1 MWERIATYIYS
12 TRYIWRLFSLSCILS
27 IHTLISAQETAI
39 LSHPDST
46 FLLSLEDIHLVVED
60 QKDILSIDNLMNQ
73 YDRFRPYEE
82 IARYISPDKA
92 LWGHFRIFVSDM
104 ENQDWILYLNHPEYE
119 SPDYVDVFFV
129 YPTGRIVHKSSGKL
143 RQPAQKDLLIGRQQ
157 CVAFKVLPS
166 DTLDVF
172 IRSKQLGPSFPIIYA
187 EITSRDSWG
196 LRTYEFMYNQ
206 SLGNITFVSILLVMV
221 LYHLMIYFATWDR
234 SYLYYSLYVLSLSL
248 VIIFESIA
256 TSYSLWNPI
265 INQYLAIA
273 FLLLI
278 SFFYY
283 QFARSFLKTKTLTPK
298 WDQRIKWVI
307 CAKLM
312 MIICLLGYLY
322 FTFDRRTV
330 YNVIHILIGL
340 DILILSAFFVSLY
353 RSKSRLALYF
363 IAGST
368 VIFVVGFSLLLLRSF
383 MEVQTFVPFFISFIV
398 HIMIFS
404 LGLGYRMQRSERDKR
419 YAQEEKLNTQKALNE
434 KLAKINAAMVRFV
447 PHEFIH
453 SLGRKNVEEIQL
465 GDSVEKEN
473 VTVLFC
479 DIRSYTTLAEKMTLQ
494 ENFCFLNDY
503 LGKVGP
509 IIKSH
514 GGFVN
519 QYFGDGVMA
528 IFLDSADQ
536 AVCAAMMVHDAIQ
549 RFNAERTQM
558 GNIPIQVGIGMH
570 TGPLMM
576 GIIGDQMRIEAGVVS
591 DTVNTTA
598 RMEGLTK
605 HFGNYTLVS
614 ECTLLEMS
622 NPSLF
627 QYRFLGRVAVKGR
640 KEPVGV
646 YDFYHGDPPDCQK
659 LKQYTLKDFEKGLKH
674 YFYREFHQASLYF
687 EKVLDKHPHDLA
699 AHKYHHYCLLYLQE
713 GIREDWTGVE
723 MVEKI

>member
-1 MWERIATYIYS
+1 MWEHIATYLFS
-12 TRYIWRLFSLSCILS
+12 TGYIWRLVLFLCILFG
-27 IHTLISAQETAI
+27 HTLVSAQETVR

-46 FLLSLEDIHLVVED
+46 FVVSLEDIHLMVED
-60 QKDILSIDNLMNQ
+60 QKDTLSVVDLMNQ
-73 YDRFRPYEE
+73 LDRFRPYEE
-82 IARYISPDKA
+82 IARNIRPNQA
-92 LWGHFRIFVSDM
+92 LWGHFRIFVPDM
-104 ENQDWILYLNHPEYE
+104 ENQDWILYLNHPEHE
-119 SPDYVDVFFV
+119 SPDYSDVFFV
-129 YPTGRIVHKSSGKL
+129 YPSGRIVHKSSGKM
-143 RQPAQKDLLIGRQQ
+143 RQPVLKDLLVGRQQ
-157 CVAFKVLPS
+157 CVAFTVFPK
-166 DTLDVF
+166 DTVDVF
-172 IRSKQLGPSFPIIYA
+172 IRSKQLGLSFPIIYA
-187 EITSRDSWG
+187 EITSRDIWG

-206 SLGNITFVSILLVMV
+206 SLGNITFVAILIVMV

-248 VIIFESIA
+248 VVIFEAIA

-265 INQYLAIA
+265 LNQYLAIT

-278 SFFYY
+278 SVLYY
-283 QFARSFLKTKTLTPK
+283 QFARIFLKTETLTPK
-298 WDQRIKWVI
+298 WDQWIKWFI
-307 CAKLM
+307 YAKLL
-312 MIICLLGYLY
+312 MIGILLGYLY
-322 FTFDRRTV
+322 MTFDRRTV
-330 YNVIHILIGL
+330 YNIVHILIGL
-340 DILILSAFFVSLY
+340 DIPILSAFFVSLY

-363 IAGST
+363 IAGSA
-368 VIFVVGFSLLLLRSF
+368 VIFVVGFSLLLLRNF
-383 MEVQTFVPFFISFIV
+383 MEIQTFVPFFISFIV

-404 LGLGYRMQRSERDKR
+404 LGLGYRMQKSERDKR

-453 SLGRKNVEEIQL
+453 SLGRKNVEDIQL
-465 GDSVEKEN
+465 GDSVEKEK

-479 DIRSYTTLAEKMTLQ
+479 DIRSYTTLAEQMTLQ
-494 ENFCFLNDY
+494 ENFFFLNDY

-536 AVCAAMMVHDAIQ
+536 AVHAAMRVHDVIQ
-549 RFNAERTQM
+549 SFNAERARI
-558 GNIPIQVGIGMH
+558 GGKPIQVGIGIH

-659 LKQYTLKDFEKGLKH
+659 LKQLTLKNFEKGLKH

-687 EKVLDKHPHDLA
+687 EKVLDEHPHDLA
-699 AHKYHHYCLLYLQE
+699 AHRYHHYCLHYLQE